1 MYNDTTD
8 AILESSRFW
17 FQKVLVPIMVCVGV
31 SGNTITVMVLT
42 RRRMRSSTNIYLSAL
57 GIADIIYLLF
67 VFLLSFKHYHNIHD
81 RRYELY
87 WRFYGLSH
95 WLCDAASST
104 SVWLTVSFTIERYIA
119 VCHPMK
125 GKFFCT
131 ENRAKTVTVIVYIF
145 CILTTASTTF
155 EYQLTLND
163 TVTCSKCQIDPGR
176 LSSANYTGNNS
187 SSIHFIPN
195 NVSVSRDRK
204 LESGNSLNV
213 FNDPVLTDALKKILV
228 NCTSNHPHIIFVYP
242 QLGNVS
248 QPRSIPDST
257 NVNLPNVAIVHKTID
272 ESVLEEDNDEFDL
285 DVQNDTAVNE
295 SLRSCCVTKLYID
308 VENTNLGKNQKYTS
322 FMYWYSAMVW
332 GIVPLVLIAT
342 FNCFLISAVYISQKK
357 RKSMTRTNT
366 QTSQSENAAISNE
379 NRITIMLIAVVV
391 MFLICQSPTA
401 SYLIY
406 YNFYPP
412 VSGRD
417 KNIQS
422 ILGNVFNALLTVNAA
437 CNFLLY
443 SIMSKKFRSTF
454 KQLFF
459 ERSKKRQDTMQLS
472 SLKSHN
478 SQKFNPY
485 HHGISRNASE
495 YRTPRDL
502 ETASLTGVPRSK
514 TLITR
519 PIGKARSTDLIV

>member
-1 MYNDTTD
+1 M
-8 AILESSRFW
+8 
-17 FQKVLVPIMVCVGV
+17 
-31 SGNTITVMVLT
+31 
-42 RRRMRSSTNIYLSAL
+42 
-57 GIADIIYLLF
+57 
-67 VFLLSFKHYHNIHD
+67 
-81 RRYELY
+81 
-87 WRFYGLSH
+87 
-95 WLCDAASST
+95 
-104 SVWLTVSFTIERYIA
+104 
-119 VCHPMK
+119 
-125 GKFFCT
+125 FF
-131 ENRAKTVTVIVYIF
+131 N
-145 CILTTASTTF
+145 
-155 EYQLTLND
+155 
-163 TVTCSKCQIDPGR
+163 
-176 LSSANYTGNNS
+176 
-187 SSIHFIPN
+187 
-195 NVSVSRDRK
+195 
-204 LESGNSLNV
+204 
-213 FNDPVLTDALKKILV
+213 
-228 NCTSNHPHIIFVYP
+228 
-242 QLGNVS
+242 
-248 QPRSIPDST
+248 
-257 NVNLPNVAIVHKTID
+257 
-272 ESVLEEDNDEFDL
+272 EFD
-285 DVQNDTAVNE
+285 A
-295 SLRSCCVTKLYID
+295 
-308 VENTNLGKNQKYTS
+308 
-322 FMYWYSAMVW
+322 
-332 GIVPLVLIAT
+332 
-342 FNCFLISAVYISQKK
+342 FLAS
-357 RKSMTRTNT
+357 
-366 QTSQSENAAISNE
+366 SENAAISNE

-422 ILGNVFNALLTVNAA
+422 SNVFNALLTVNAA